1 MQRNSLLGDRAILVV
16 EDDYLIA
23 TDLRLQME
31 DEGATIIGPAGTV
44 DDALQL
50 LDDRSMRIDAAT
62 VDINIRGKESYLLA
76 DALTAR
82 AIPFVFV
89 SGYSRSDIPSRFEG
103 AAFCE
108 KPTRPANVIQL
119 LHEQL
124 MFQ

>member
-50 LDDRSMRIDAAT
+50 LDDRSTRIDAAT
-62 VDINIRGKESYLLA
+62 VDINIRGTESYLLA

-89 SGYSRSDIPSRFEG
+89 SGYSRSDIPARFEG

-108 KPTRPANVIQL
+108 KPIRPANVIQL

-124 MFQ
+124 VLQ